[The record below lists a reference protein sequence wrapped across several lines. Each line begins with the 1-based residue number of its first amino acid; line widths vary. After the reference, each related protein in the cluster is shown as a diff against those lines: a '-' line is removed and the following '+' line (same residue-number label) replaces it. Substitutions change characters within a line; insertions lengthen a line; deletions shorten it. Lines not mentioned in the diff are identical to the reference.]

1 MKKLNNKMNECVRS
15 EVQIVSCN
23 CGEVEPHFFVRVKVS
38 FRTNLAAVMKR
49 ELSPFRVKVKSD
61 EQASAEQQHFLIS
74 TTYLYV

>member
-38 FRTNLAAVMKR
+38 FRTNRAAVMKR
-49 ELSPFRVKVKSD
+49 ELSPFRVVKVKSKVMS
-61 EQASAEQQHFLIS
+61 EQEVRNSKIIEQQLI
-74 TTYLYV
+74 